1 VTVRHEFVVAGFSA
15 ALWTAV
21 GFSVLGVLAAL
32 LTGRRAT
39 AHESQRA
46 GDLVLR

>member
-21 GFSVLGVLAAL
+21 GHSVLGVLAAL
-32 LTGRRAT
+32 LTGGASDSARVAP
-39 AHESQRA
+39 
-46 GDLVLR
+46 GW